1 MIGQGL
7 GRVAQAEKLSIQQ
20 LEEALENRTIPAYIG
35 IPLLEEKM
43 QIEQRM
49 RMAQAGQV
57 PPPQMTIADQVM
69 GQAEQMAP
77 VELTRRQS
85 TLRLRWPVVGL
96 WRLKMAARSSASKT
110 RDWS

>member
-35 IPLLEEKM
+35 IPLLEEKV

-49 RMAQAGQV
+49 KMAQAGQMA
-57 PPPQMTIADQVM
+57 PPEMTIADQVM
-69 GQAEQMAP
+69 GQARAA
-77 VELTRRQS
+77 LRRDRPG
-85 TLRLRWPVVGL
+85 TNRLCSGDGRWWDCGV
-96 WRLKMAARSSASKT
+96 
-110 RDWS
+110 